1 MKVAGILDALI
12 GLTVILFIPVAIFLV
27 LLALSSLKIITQYE
41 RGLKFTLGKYAGL
54 MEPGLNVVVPII
66 QTYTRLDIRV
76 KTIDVPKQE
85 VITKDNVPVAINAVV
100 YFKVIDPAKAFL
112 SVEDYIYAVAQYSQT
127 ALRDIIGGITL
138 DSLLTKREEIASEI
152 KLFVDKQTEPWGVD
166 VTAIKLQDVELPQD
180 MKRVMAKQ
188 AEAEREKRAVIIK
201 AEGEVTAS
209 HNLAKAAKTLS
220 DSPGAL
226 HLRTLNTIND
236 ISSDESNTIVFVI
249 PIEVLDAIKGIGDLT
264 KKRKMF

>member
-1 MKVAGILDALI
+1 MAGILDALL
-12 GLTVILFIPVAIFLV
+12 GLSVILFIPIAIFVV
-27 LLALSSLKIITQYE
+27 LLALSSLKVITQYE
-41 RGLKFTLGKYAGL
+41 RGLKFTLGKYTGL
-54 MEPGLNVVVPII
+54 MEPGLNVVIPIL
-66 QTYTRLDIRV
+66 QNYQRLDIRV

-100 YFKVIDPAKAFL
+100 YFKVVDPEKAFL
-112 SVEDYIYAVAQYSQT
+112 TVEDYVYAVAQYSQT

-138 DSLLTKREEIASEI
+138 DALLTKREEIASEI
-152 KLFVDKQTEPWGVD
+152 KILVDKQTEPWGVD

-209 HNLAKAAKTLS
+209 SNLAKAAKTLS
-220 DSPGAL
+220 EAPGAL

-236 ISSDESNTIVFVI
+236 VSSDESNTIIFVV

>member
-1 MKVAGILDALI
+1 MAGILDALL
-12 GLTVILFIPVAIFLV
+12 GLSFILFIPIAIFVV
-27 LLALSSLKIITQYE
+27 LLALSSLKVITQYE
-41 RGLKFTLGKYAGL
+41 RGLKFTLGKYTGL
-54 MEPGLNVVVPII
+54 MEPGLNVVIPVL
-66 QTYTRLDIRV
+66 QNYQRLDIRV

-100 YFKVIDPAKAFL
+100 YFKVVDPEKAFL
-112 SVEDYIYAVAQYSQT
+112 TVEDYIYAVAQYSQT

-138 DSLLTKREEIASEI
+138 DALLTKREEIASEI
-152 KLFVDKQTEPWGVD
+152 KILVDKQTEPWGVD

-209 HNLAKAAKTLS
+209 NNLAKAAKTLS
-220 DSPGAL
+220 EAPGAL

-236 ISSDESNTIVFVI
+236 VSSDESNTIIFVV

>member
-1 MKVAGILDALI
+1 MAGILDALI
-12 GLTVILFIPVAIFLV
+12 GLTVILIIPLAIFLV

-41 RGLKFTLGKYAGL
+41 RGLKFTLGKYTGL
-54 MEPGLNVVVPII
+54 MEPGLNVVIPIL
-66 QTYTRLDIRV
+66 QNYQRLDIRV

-152 KLFVDKQTEPWGVD
+152 KLLVDKQTEPWGID

-209 HNLAKAAKTLS
+209 NNLAKAAKTLS

-236 ISSDESNTIVFVI
+236 ISSDESNTIVFVV
-249 PIEVLDAIKGIGDLT
+249 PIEVLDAIRGIGEMA

>member
-1 MKVAGILDALI
+1 MALLDTLLGFFLIILIPVSVA
-12 GLTVILFIPVAIFLV
+12 VILLAI
-27 LLALSSLKIITQYE
+27 ASLKIITEYE
-41 RGLKFTLGKYAGL
+41 RGLKFTLGKYVGV
-54 MEPGLNVVVPII
+54 MNPGLNVVVPLL
-66 QTYTRLDIRV
+66 QAYTKIDIRV

-100 YFKVIDPAKAFL
+100 YFKVVDPTKAFL
-112 SVEDYIYAVAQYSQT
+112 YVEDYVYAVAQYSQT

-152 KLFVDKQTEPWGVD
+152 KILVDKQTEPWGID

-209 HNLAKAAKTLS
+209 TNLAKAATTLAGA
-220 DSPGAL
+220 PGAL

-236 ISSDESNTIVFVI
+236 ISSDESNTIVFVV
-249 PIEVLDAIKGIGDLT
+249 PIEVLDAIKGFGDSM
-264 KKRKMF
+264 KKRGKF